1 MQNPKIVF
9 RDIADLTPYSRNP
22 RVHSKAQIRQIARS
36 IQQFGWTL
44 PILIDT
50 DGGIIA
56 GHARLE
62 AAKLLGLDQ
71 VPTLCLE
78 GLSEAQKRAY
88 IIADNRLAES
98 ASWDLDLLGHELQ
111 VLSEVELDFDLSVTG
126 FEPAEVDLL
135 IDGAAPEIDDEDAD
149 RLPEGPDEMT
159 AVSRHGDLWELGDH
173 RLLCGDTRSL
183 ADCQA
188 LLGGDEAQMVFTD
201 PPYNVAIDGH
211 VCGSGAIRH
220 REFAMASGEMSSDQ
234 FQAFLTTALSNLAA
248 VSQDGAL
255 HFVCIDW
262 RHVSELLGAA
272 RDVYSETKNL
282 CVWAKENAGMGS
294 LYRSQHELIYV
305 FKRGRAPHV
314 NNIELGRYGRN
325 RTNVWR
331 YPGISSLGKNRQAQ
345 LAMHPTVKP
354 VALVADA
361 IRDCSH
367 RGGLILDG
375 FAGSGTTI
383 IAAEKTGRRARCL
396 EIDPIYVDTAIR
408 RWETY
413 SGAKAIEVATGQ
425 TFAEVAQAREVA
437 PDATQP
443 SGDDAG
449 LQDQEAHHDR

>member
-1 MQNPKIVF
+1 MQNPKIAF

-36 IQQFGWTL
+36 IEQFGWTL

-78 GLSEAQKRAY
+78 GLSEGQKRAY
-88 IIADNRLAES
+88 VIADNRLAEC
-98 ASWDLDLLGHELQ
+98 ARWDLDLLGQELQ
-111 VLSEVELDFDLSVTG
+111 VLSEVDLDFDLSVIG
-126 FEPAEVDLL
+126 FETAEIDLL
-135 IDGAAPEIDDEDAD
+135 IDGVAPESEDEDAN
-149 RLPEGPDEMT
+149 RLPEGADAMT
-159 AVSRHGDLWELGDH
+159 AVSRHEDLWELGDH

-183 ADCQA
+183 LDCQA

-211 VCGSGAIRH
+211 VCGSGAIKH
-220 REFAMASGEMSSDQ
+220 REFAMASGEMSADE
-234 FQAFLTTALSNLAA
+234 FGAFLTTALSNLAA
-248 VSQDGAL
+248 VSQDGAV

-262 RHVSELLGAA
+262 RHIPELLGAA
-272 RDVYSETKNL
+272 KDVYTATQSLCIWVKN
-282 CVWAKENAGMGS
+282 NGGMGS

-305 FKRGRAPHV
+305 FKCGHAPHI
-314 NNIELGRYGRN
+314 NNIELGRHGRN

-331 YPGISSLGKNRQAQ
+331 YPGISSLGKDRQAQ

-354 VALVADA
+354 VALVTDA

-396 EIDPIYVDTAIR
+396 EIDPHYVDTAIR
-408 RWETY
+408 RWEAYT
-413 SGAKAIEVATGQ
+413 GAQAIETASGQ

-443 SGDDAG
+443 SGDIAG
-449 LQDQEAHHDR
+449 PNEQETCHDR